1 MMSESDGKPAVPAK
15 AEEVRQ
21 ALEIY
26 LSSKSLNPV
35 LLSTLCDS
43 C

>member
-1 MMSESDGKPAVPAK
+1 MMSESDGKPAVPAT

-26 LSSKSLNPV
+26 LSVKW
-35 LLSTLCDS
+35 
-43 C
+43 

>member
-15 AEEVRQ
+15 AEVRQ

-26 LSSKSLNPV
+26 LSVKW
-35 LLSTLCDS
+35 
-43 C
+43 

>member
-15 AEEVRQ
+15 AEKVRQ

-26 LSSKSLNPV
+26 LSVKW
-35 LLSTLCDS
+35 
-43 C
+43 

>member
-1 MMSESDGKPAVPAK
+1 MMSKSDGKPAVPAN

-26 LSSKSLNPV
+26 LSVKW
-35 LLSTLCDS
+35 
-43 C
+43 

>member
-26 LSSKSLNPV
+26 LSVVKW
-35 LLSTLCDS
+35 
-43 C
+43 

>member
-1 MMSESDGKPAVPAK
+1 MMSESDGKPAVPVK

-26 LSSKSLNPV
+26 LSVKW
-35 LLSTLCDS
+35 
-43 C
+43 